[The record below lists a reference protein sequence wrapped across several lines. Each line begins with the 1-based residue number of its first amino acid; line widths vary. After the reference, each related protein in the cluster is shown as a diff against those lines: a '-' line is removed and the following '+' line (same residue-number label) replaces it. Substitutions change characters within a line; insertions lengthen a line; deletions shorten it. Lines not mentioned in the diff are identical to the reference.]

1 MEGLAQDS
9 EGGREGQIKAAP
21 SLRSRRLARLGVG
34 APSPPGRRWRDWKE
48 LRAISR
54 LCASGAPARPM
65 DEFEDDFLL
74 RPGRI
79 AKGRGG
85 KAGRSFLGQVQGAAT
100 RASDAGGGVR
110 RGGGRAAAGR
120 GRGACL
126 LTRTGADQ
134 RRVII
139 KTRVVRHGGSR
150 FRAAPLARHIAYLE
164 REGVTRDGDKAH
176 MFDAGSEA
184 ADIKAFAQ
192 RCEGD
197 RHHFRFIVSPA
208 DAGELADLRD
218 FARGLMHQAETD
230 LETRLDWIAVD
241 HWNTDN
247 PHLHILVRGKDQDG
261 ADLVIAGDYLGRAM
275 RERAQAQVTLELG
288 PRTERQI
295 AVALQAEVTAE
306 RWTSLDRDLRWAADR
321 AGGVIDLRPDQRR
334 SEPTRQLLLG
344 RSAHLERLG
353 LAEPVGPARWRLADD
368 AEARLRDLSIR
379 GDIIKTLHRAM
390 TRDGRSVD
398 PARFAVHDEVSA
410 APVMGRLVERGLN
423 DELVGTA
430 YAVVDGVD
438 GRQHH
443 VAFND
448 LADTGDAKPGA
459 IVELRAFVG
468 ERGQA
473 VRQLATRSD
482 LDLAAQVK
490 AQGATWLDRQLV
502 HRSGLAGHGG
512 FAQEAQA
519 AMVQRG
525 EVLVERGLA
534 RRFGD
539 RLVLSPGV
547 LDTLKSRD
555 LDAARIRLATET
567 GLAPKAAATGDAVA
581 GVYRRRL
588 DLASGRFAMIDDGLG
603 FQLVPWRPRL
613 DASLGRAVA
622 GVVLPSG
629 EVQWGRSRSRG
640 LGL

>member
-1 MEGLAQDS
+1 MGSLAWDS
-9 EGGREGQIKAAP
+9 EGGREGQIKGPP
-21 SLRSRRLARLGVG
+21 SVRALSLVRLGVG
-34 APSPPGRRWRDWKE
+34 APSPPRRRWRDWKE
-48 LRAISR
+48 LRAINR
-54 LCASGAPARPM
+54 LRASGAPTAPM
-65 DEFEDDFLL
+65 NEFDDDFLL

-79 AKGRGG
+79 AADRGG
-85 KAGRSFLGQVQGAAT
+85 KAGRSFVGQVQRAAT
-100 RASDAGGGVR
+100 RASDAGGGAR
-110 RGGGRAAAGR
+110 RGGGRASSGR

-134 RRVII
+134 RRVVI
-139 KTRVVRHGGSR
+139 KTRVVRHGGAR

-164 REGVTRDGDKAH
+164 REGVTRDGEKAH

-184 ADIKAFAQ
+184 ADIKAFAE
-192 RCEGD
+192 RCQDD
-197 RHHFRFIVSPA
+197 RHHFRFIVSPE

-218 FARGLMHQAETD
+218 FARGLMRQAEVD
-230 LETRLDWIAVD
+230 LDTRLDWIAVD

-247 PHLHILVRGKDQDG
+247 PHLHILVRGKDENG
-261 ADLVIAGDYLGRAM
+261 GDLVIAGDYLGHAM

-295 AVALQAEVTAE
+295 AAALQAEVTAE
-306 RWTSLDRDLRWAADR
+306 RWTSLDRSLRWEADR
-321 AGGVIDLRPDQRR
+321 AGGVVDLRPGPTR
-334 SEPTRQLLLG
+334 SEATGQLLSG
-344 RSAHLERLG
+344 RAAHLEKMG
-353 LAEPVGPARWRLADD
+353 LAEPVGPGRWRLEEA
-368 AEARLRDLSIR
+368 AQARLRDLSIR

-390 TRDGRSVD
+390 ARDGGSVD
-398 PARFAVHDEVSA
+398 PARFALHDESSV

-482 LDLAAQVK
+482 LDLAAQVT

-502 HRSGLAGHGG
+502 HRSDLSGHGG
-512 FAQEAQA
+512 FAQEARA
-519 AMVQRG
+519 AMAQRAD
-525 EVLVERGLA
+525 VLVERGLA

-539 RLVLSPGV
+539 RAVLSRGV

-555 LDAARIRLATET
+555 LAAALARVATET

>member
-1 MEGLAQDS
+1 MIN
-9 EGGREGQIKAAP
+9 R
-21 SLRSRRLARLGVG
+21 LR
-34 APSPPGRRWRDWKE
+34 
-48 LRAISR
+48 
-54 LCASGAPARPM
+54 ASGAPTALM
-65 DEFEDDFLL
+65 NEFDDDFLL
-74 RPGRI
+74 RPRRI
-79 AKGRGG
+79 AADRGG
-85 KAGRSFLGQVQGAAT
+85 KTGRSFLGQVQRAAT
-100 RASDAGGGVR
+100 RASDAGGGAR
-110 RGGGRAAAGR
+110 RGGGRASSGR

-139 KTRVVRHGGSR
+139 KTRVVRHGGAR

-164 REGVTRDGDKAH
+164 REGVTRDGEKAR

-184 ADIKAFAQ
+184 ADIKAFAE
-192 RCEGD
+192 RCEDD
-197 RHHFRFIVSPA
+197 RHHFRFIVSPQ

-218 FARGLMHQAETD
+218 FARGLMRQAEAD
-230 LETRLDWIAVD
+230 LDTRLDWIAVD

-247 PHLHILVRGKDQDG
+247 PHLHILVRGKDDKG

-295 AVALQAEVTAE
+295 AAALQAEVAAE

-344 RSAHLERLG
+344 RSAHLEQLG

-390 TRDGRSVD
+390 ARDGRSVD

-423 DELVGTA
+423 DELIGTA

-473 VRQLATRSD
+473 IRQLATRSD
-482 LDLAAQVK
+482 LDLAAQVN
-490 AQGATWLDRQLV
+490 AQGATWLDRQLI
-502 HRSGLAGHGG
+502 HRSDIVGHGG
-512 FAQEAQA
+512 FAQEARA
-519 AMVQRG
+519 AMAQRAD
-525 EVLVERGLA
+525 VLIERGLA
-534 RRFGD
+534 RRFGE
-539 RLVLSPGV
+539 RVVLSRGV
-547 LDTLKSRD
+547 LDTLQSRD
-555 LDAARIRLATET
+555 LAATSARLATET
-567 GLAPKAAATGDAVA
+567 GLTPKAAATGDTVD
-581 GVYRRRL
+581 GVYRRRV

-613 DASLGRAVA
+613 DVSLGRAVS

-640 LGL
+640 LDL

>member
-1 MEGLAQDS
+1 
-9 EGGREGQIKAAP
+9 
-21 SLRSRRLARLGVG
+21 
-34 APSPPGRRWRDWKE
+34 
-48 LRAISR
+48 
-54 LCASGAPARPM
+54 M

-79 AKGRGG
+79 AADRGA
-85 KAGRSFLGQVQGAAT
+85 KVGRSFLGQVQRAAT
-100 RASDAGGGVR
+100 RASDAGGGAR
-110 RGGGRAAAGR
+110 RGGGRASAGR

-134 RRVII
+134 RRVVI

-164 REGVTRDGDKAH
+164 REGVTRDGDKAR

-197 RHHFRFIVSPA
+197 RHHFRFIVSPE
-208 DAGELADLRD
+208 DAGELTDLRD
-218 FARGLMHQAETD
+218 FARGLMRQAEAD
-230 LETRLDWIAVD
+230 LDTRLDWIAVD

-247 PHLHILVRGKDQDG
+247 PHLHILVRGRDQQG
-261 ADLVIAGDYLGRAM
+261 ADLVIAGDYLSRAM

-306 RWTSLDRDLRWAADR
+306 RWTSLDRSLRWEADR
-321 AGGVIDLRPDQRR
+321 TGGVVDLRPGSARP
-334 SEPTRQLLLG
+334 EATRQLLAG
-344 RSAHLERLG
+344 RAARLERMG
-353 LAEPVGPARWRLADD
+353 LAQPAGPGRWRLEDSAQ
-368 AEARLRDLSIR
+368 ARLRDLSIR

-390 TRDGRSVD
+390 ARDGGAID
-398 PARFAVHDEVSA
+398 PARFSLHDDASA
-410 APVMGRLVERGLN
+410 APVIGRLVERGLN

-430 YAVVDGVD
+430 YAVIDGVD

-443 VAFND
+443 VAFKD

-482 LDLAAQVK
+482 LDLAAQVT

-502 HRSGLAGHGG
+502 HRSGFAGHGG
-512 FAQEAQA
+512 FAQEVQA
-519 AMVQRG
+519 AMAKRG
-525 EVLVERGLA
+525 DVLVERGLA

-539 RLVLSPGV
+539 RLVLSPEV
-547 LDTLKSRD
+547 LETLKSRD
-555 LDAARIRLATET
+555 LAAARIRVSAET
-567 GLAPKAAATGDAVA
+567 GLAPKAAATGDTVA
-581 GVYRRRL
+581 GVYRRRI

-603 FQLVPWRPRL
+603 FQLVPWRSRL
-613 DASLGRAVA
+613 DDSLGRAVA

-629 EVQWGRSRSRG
+629 EIQWGRSRSRG

>member
-1 MEGLAQDS
+1 
-9 EGGREGQIKAAP
+9 
-21 SLRSRRLARLGVG
+21 
-34 APSPPGRRWRDWKE
+34 
-48 LRAISR
+48 
-54 LCASGAPARPM
+54 M
-65 DEFEDDFLL
+65 DEFDDGFLL

-79 AKGRGG
+79 AKDRGG
-85 KAGRSFLGQVQGAAT
+85 KAGRSFVGQVQRAAM
-100 RASDAGGGVR
+100 RASDAGRGAR
-110 RGGGRAAAGR
+110 RGGGRASSGR

-126 LTRTGADQ
+126 LTRAGADQ

-139 KTRVVRHGGSR
+139 KTRVVRHGGAR

-164 REGVTRDGDKAH
+164 REGVTRGGEKAQ

-184 ADIKAFAQ
+184 ADIKAFAE
-192 RCEGD
+192 RCQDD
-197 RHHFRFIVSPA
+197 RHHFRFIVSPE

-218 FARGLMHQAETD
+218 FARGLMRQAEVD
-230 LETRLDWIAVD
+230 LDTRLDWIAVD

-247 PHLHILVRGKDQDG
+247 PHLHILVRGKDQHG
-261 ADLVIAGDYLGRAM
+261 GDLVIAGDYLGHAM
-275 RERAQAQVTLELG
+275 RERAQAQITLELG

-306 RWTSLDRDLRWAADR
+306 RWTSLDRSLHWEAER
-321 AGGVIDLRPDQRR
+321 AGGVVDLRPGTARP
-334 SEPTRQLLLG
+334 EATRQLLAG
-344 RSAHLERLG
+344 RAAHLERMG
-353 LAEPVGPARWRLADD
+353 LAESAGPGRWRLED
-368 AEARLRDLSIR
+368 AAQARLRDLSIR

-390 TRDGRSVD
+390 ARDGGAID
-398 PARFAVHDEVSA
+398 PARFALHDDASV
-410 APVMGRLVERGLN
+410 APVMGRLIERGLN
-423 DELVGTA
+423 DELAGTA

-448 LADTGDAKPGA
+448 LDDTGDAKPGA

-490 AQGATWLDRQLV
+490 AQGATWLDRQLI
-502 HRSGLAGHGG
+502 HRSDIAGHGG
-512 FAQEAQA
+512 FAQEVSA
-519 AMVQRG
+519 AMAQRAD
-525 EVLVERGLA
+525 VLVQQGLA
-534 RRFGD
+534 RRYGA
-539 RLVLSPGV
+539 RTVLSRGA

-555 LDAARIRLATET
+555 LAAASARLADET
-567 GLAPKAAATGDAVA
+567 GLAPKAAATGDAVD
-581 GVYRRRL
+581 GVYRRRM

-613 DASLGRAVA
+613 DANLGRAVA